1 MPISRTLAL
10 LPASLLLAAC
20 EASLD
25 VSLTDAPADQARQL
39 LMTVNSVQLLQ
50 EDGGIVTLD
59 ADELRFD
66 LLDYR
71 DGETLELVS
80 RDGDVQ
86 GDYIGI
92 RPVIETS
99 DLDLTLANG
108 GQAGVAV
115 LAQPDFADLDFSLD
129 DGEALSLV
137 LDLDLRFSLVDDD
150 DGSYS
155 LRPVVRAADRGN
167 AALIEGEVDAALV
180 GDDDCRE
187 GRSVGTGVAIYA
199 FAGDDR
205 TPNDYYDDGSIVA
218 AQQPMAS
225 APVAYEADSDS
236 YRYRLHFIPPGDY
249 TLALTCQADSERPDA
264 DDDLLFLDTLNIS
277 AGSGETVEADFDD

>member
-1 MPISRTLAL
+1 MPISRVLVL
-10 LPASLLLAAC
+10 FPACLLLSAC
-20 EASLD
+20 ESSLD
-25 VSLTDAPADQARQL
+25 VSLTDAPADEARQL

-66 LLDYR
+66 LLEYR

-80 RDGDVQ
+80 RDGDIS

-99 DLDLTLANG
+99 DLDLTLNNG
-108 GQAGVAV
+108 GQAGVTV
-115 LAQPDFADLDFSLD
+115 LAQPDFADLDFALD
-129 DGEALSLV
+129 EGDALSLV
-137 LDLDLRFSLVDDD
+137 LDLDLRFSLIDDG

-155 LRPVVRAADRGN
+155 LRPVVRAADRGK

-187 GRSVGTGVAIYA
+187 GRSVGTGVAVYA

-205 TPNDYYDDGSIVA
+205 TPNDFYDDGSIVA
-218 AQQPMAS
+218 AQQPLAS

-236 YRYRLHFIPPGDY
+236 YRYRLHFMPAGDY

-264 DDDLLFLDTLNIS
+264 DDDLLFLDTLNVS
-277 AGSGETVEADFDD
+277 ADSGETVEADFDD

>member
-1 MPISRTLAL
+1 MPISRVRAL
-10 LPASLLLAAC
+10 LPACLLLTAC

-25 VSLTDAPADQARQL
+25 VSLTDAPADEARQL

-66 LLDYR
+66 LLEYR

-80 RDGDVQ
+80 RDGDIS

-99 DLDLTLANG
+99 DLDLTLNNG
-108 GQAGVAV
+108 GRAGVTV
-115 LAQPDFADLDFSLD
+115 LAQPDFADLDFALD
-129 DGEALSLV
+129 EGEALSLV
-137 LDLDLRFSLVDDD
+137 LDLDLRFSLIDDG

-155 LRPVVRAADRGN
+155 LRPVVRAADRDD
-167 AALIEGEVDAALV
+167 AALIEGEVDAALI

-187 GRSVGTGVAIYA
+187 GRSLGTGVAIYA
-199 FAGDDR
+199 FDGDDR

-218 AQQPMAS
+218 AQQPLAS
-225 APVAYEADSDS
+225 APVAYEADTDS
-236 YRYRLHFIPPGDY
+236 YRYRLHFMPPGDY
-249 TLALTCQADSERPDA
+249 TLAMTCQADSEHPQA
-264 DDDLLFLDTLNIS
+264 DDDLRFLDTLNVS
-277 AGSGETVEADFDD
+277 AASGDTVEADFDD